1 MPPALKE
8 KPSAE
13 SLPTAAGASVILNG
27 RYLPPPEDKDGK
39 LWVWLPFL
47 SHRH

>member
-1 MPPALKE
+1 MSSALNE
-8 KPSAE
+8 KPFAE
-13 SLPTAAGASVILNG
+13 ALPTVAAGSVVLDG